1 MPGSTQTKARAAL
14 GGSLNLLSASEIVRA
29 IAAGEAT
36 CEAVVRDCL
45 ARIDARE
52 GSVHAWASLDPEL
65 AVRRARELARASS
78 RGPLHGVPIGVKDII
93 DTADLP
99 TEMGSPIY
107 RGHRPTTDATCVA
120 LLRDAGA
127 VILGKTVTCEF
138 AGMTPGP
145 TTNPHNPAHTP
156 GGSSSGSGAAV
167 ADFMVPAALGT
178 QTGGSV
184 LRPASYCGVFGFKPT
199 FGAFNRRGVYPAAES
214 LDTIG
219 LLARSLDDIE
229 LISTVLE
236 LRTAPSPPSLASG
249 GSGAGRLDR
258 PPRVGVCRTPMWD
271 KAQPE
276 TAAAVEDAAQRL
288 RAAGAQVS
296 EIVLPDEFS
305 GLRHAA
311 RETINN
317 YERAAAMAH
326 EWNTDRD
333 RISERLAKRIAI
345 GRAMAHPDYVNA
357 LRLGESCRA
366 QLPQMFADVDV
377 LLAPCVNGEAP
388 RGLNETGDP
397 GFQAIWT
404 ILHVPALT
412 LPTHRGPNGLPVGI
426 QLVGQRWQDRALLRC
441 ARWIWDI
448 LGAPQLVGVRG

>member
-1 MPGSTQTKARAAL
+1 MSTPQEKPRATPARP
-14 GGSLNLLSASEIVRA
+14 LNTLSASEIARA
-29 IAAGEAT
+29 VAAGEAT
-36 CEAVVRDCL
+36 CEAVVRACL
-45 ARIDARE
+45 ERIDRRE
-52 GSVHAWASLDPEL
+52 REIHAWASIDPEL
-65 AVRRARELARASS
+65 ALRGARELDRGAR

-107 RGHRPTTDATCVA
+107 RGHRPSTDAACVA
-120 LLRDAGA
+120 LVRAAGA

-138 AGMTPGP
+138 AGMTPGA
-145 TTNPHNPAHTP
+145 TANPHDLAHTP

-167 ADFMVPAALGT
+167 ADFMVPIAYGT

-184 LRPASYCGVFGFKPT
+184 LRPAAYCGVFGFKPT

-219 LLARSLDDIE
+219 LIARSLDDLE
-229 LISTVLE
+229 LITAVLE
-236 LRTAPSPPSLASG
+236 LRTPSAADALG
-249 GSGAGRLDR
+249 R
-258 PPRVGVCRTPMWD
+258 PPRIGLCRTPLWD

-276 TAAAVEDAAQRL
+276 TVSAVEDAAQRL
-288 RAAGAQVS
+288 GRAGARLS
-296 EIVLPDEFS
+296 EIALPEQFA

-326 EWNTDRD
+326 ERDTDRE
-333 RISERLAKRIAI
+333 RISERLRKRIEL
-345 GRAMAHPDYVNA
+345 GRAMPREEYVAA
-357 LRLGESCRA
+357 LRLGEDCRA
-366 QLPQMFADVDV
+366 RLPEVFGDVDV
-377 LLAPCVNGEAP
+377 LLAPCTNGEAP
-388 RGLNETGDP
+388 RGLGDTGDP

-404 ILHVPALT
+404 ILYTPTLA

-426 QLVGQRWQDRALLRC
+426 QLIGRRHDEARLFAC
-441 ARWIWDI
+441 ARWIWQR
-448 LGAPQLVGVRG
+448 LGAPEMVGYRG

>member
-1 MPGSTQTKARAAL
+1 MAEQAVRARVHGAE
-14 GGSLNLLSASEIVRA
+14 LNRLTATEIVRA
-29 IAAGEAT
+29 TAAGEVT
-36 CEAVVRDCL
+36 CEAVTRACL
-45 ARIDARE
+45 ARIEARE
-52 GSVHAWASLDPEL
+52 GVVRAWASCDPEL
-65 AVRRARELARASS
+65 ALRQARRLDQARDKS
-78 RGPLHGVPIGVKDII
+78 PLHGVPVGVKDII
-93 DTADLP
+93 DTCDQP

-107 RGHRPTTDATCVA
+107 RGHRPAADAACVA
-120 LLRDAGA
+120 LARGAGA

-138 AGMTPGP
+138 AGMQPNV

-167 ADFMVPAALGT
+167 ADFMVPVAYGT

-219 LLARSLDDIE
+219 LLARSIDDIE
-229 LISTVLE
+229 LIAAVLE
-236 LRTAPSPPSLASG
+236 MHPFAPLT
-249 GSGAGRLDR
+249 LDR
-258 PPRVGVCRTPMWD
+258 APRIGLCRTPMWD

-276 TAAAVEDAAQRL
+276 TVAAIEDAAARL
-288 RAAGAQVS
+288 AKAGAPLR
-296 EIVLPDEFS
+296 EITLPEAFA

-326 EWNTDRD
+326 EWETSRAQ
-333 RISERLAKRIAI
+333 ISERLGKRIAL
-345 GRAMAHPDYVNA
+345 GRAMPHDEYVAA
-357 LRLGESCRA
+357 LRLGEDCRA
-366 QLPQMFADVDV
+366 QLPQAFGDCDV
-377 LLAPCVNGEAP
+377 LLTPTCNGEAP

-404 ILHVPALT
+404 MLYTPAIT
-412 LPTHRGPNGLPVGI
+412 LPTHRGPAGLPVGI
-426 QLVGQRWQDRALLRC
+426 QLVALPHQDRRLLAC
-441 ARWIWDI
+441 ARWAWDK
-448 LGAPQLVGVRG
+448 LGAPELVGVKD